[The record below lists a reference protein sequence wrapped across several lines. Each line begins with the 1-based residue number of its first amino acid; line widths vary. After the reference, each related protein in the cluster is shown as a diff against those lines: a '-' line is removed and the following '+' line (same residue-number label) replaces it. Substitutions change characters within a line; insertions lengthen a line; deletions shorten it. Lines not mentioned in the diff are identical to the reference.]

1 MKLHFF
7 LPLIIL
13 LVLFSSINTSIV
25 RADDLEQFKEAV
37 ERYNNSVAKWDLDKR
52 GDFEAEAVGL
62 EFMHRNLTNSKIRNK
77 EVWKKTAQGWLS
89 QYEYYDIDM
98 VTLHTDVI
106 GNVGIASGNF
116 NIKRKHKEN
125 PEFSVNKRWSS
136 TWLKTN
142 GQWKLI
148 FYHREFIDELY

>member
-1 MKLHFF
+1 M
-7 LPLIIL
+7 
-13 LVLFSSINTSIV
+13 LFSSINISIV
-25 RADDLEQFKEAV
+25 QADDLEQFKEAV
-37 ERYNNSVAKWDLDKR
+37 ERYNNSVAKWDLDNR
-52 GDFEAEAVGL
+52 GDLEAEAVGL
-62 EFMHRNLTNSKIRNK
+62 ESMHRNLTNNKIRNK
-77 EVWKKTAQGWLS
+77 ELWKKAIQGWLS

-106 GNVGIASGNF
+106 GNIGIASGKL

-125 PEFSVNKRWSS
+125 PEISFNKRWSS

-148 FYHREFIDELY
+148 FYHREFIDEKY

>member
-52 GDFEAEAVGL
+52 GDLEAEAVGL
-62 EFMHRNLTNSKIRNK
+62 EFMQPNLTNNKIRNK
-77 EVWKKTAQGWLS
+77 ELWKKATQGWLS

-106 GNVGIASGNF
+106 GNIGIASGNC
-116 NIKRKHKEN
+116 NIKKKHKEN

-148 FYHREFIDELY
+148 FYHREFIDEKY

>member
-1 MKLHFF
+1 MRKIKK
-7 LPLIIL
+7 LIIHCSDSSFGDAA
-13 LVLFSSINTSIV
+13 LVRRWHIQPKMPDEI
-25 RADDLEQFKEAV
+25 
-37 ERYNNSVAKWDLDKR
+37 
-52 GDFEAEAVGL
+52 AE
-62 EFMHRNLTNSKIRNK
+62 KIRNK
-77 EVWKKTAQGWLS
+77 ELWKKAFQKWLS